1 MAAML
6 LADLGATVLRVDRPV
21 PAGLG
26 VERPLRFNLIL
37 RNRQNIAIDL
47 KSEGGRDLVLRL
59 LEQADGLIEGFRPG
73 VMERLGLGP
82 DACLQRNPS
91 LVYGRMTGWGQDGP
105 LAQSAGHDLNY
116 IALTGVL
123 DWIGREGTP
132 PTPPLNMVGDYGGGG
147 LYLALG
153 MLAALLEARTSGH
166 GQVVDAAIV
175 DGTASLATSLF
186 GMHAAGMLGERGTN
200 ILDSGAPFYEV
211 YQCADNKW
219 ISIAPIE
226 QKFYDELL
234 KRLDIDPAALGKQG
248 ERADWRHAKQV
259 FAEKFKFR
267 TRTRDEWCALLE
279 GSDACFAPV
288 LTADEAPRHPHLAAR
303 GTFVEVE
310 GVMQPAP
317 APRFSRNQC
326 ASPQPPAQ
334 ASQESSIAALQEWLG
349 EEAQQWRGELRFG

>member
-1 MAAML
+1 
-6 LADLGATVLRVDRPV
+6 
-21 PAGLG
+21 
-26 VERPLRFNLIL
+26 
-37 RNRQNIAIDL
+37 
-47 KSEGGRDLVLRL
+47 
-59 LEQADGLIEGFRPG
+59 
-73 VMERLGLGP
+73 
-82 DACLQRNPS
+82 
-91 LVYGRMTGWGQDGP
+91 
-105 LAQSAGHDLNY
+105 
-116 IALTGVL
+116 VL

-259 FAEKFKFR
+259 FAEKFR